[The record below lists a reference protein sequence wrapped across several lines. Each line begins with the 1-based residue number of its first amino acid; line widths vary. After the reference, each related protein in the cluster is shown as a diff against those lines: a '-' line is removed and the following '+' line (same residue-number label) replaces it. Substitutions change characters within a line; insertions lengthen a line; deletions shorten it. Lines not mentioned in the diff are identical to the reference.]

1 MSQISRT
8 TCSDEL
14 KKEVLTM
21 RNTAIFGASS
31 IGQGPWRPGKRV
43 WTVALVGGSEVD
55 FRQAQLDEGITN
67 VTSLVIFGTS
77 KIVVLPEMPA
87 TLTGPA
93 ILGTKRT
100 RRSGGKDIPP
110 VTAKGL
116 RIGSFTLLGTLLL
129 TDKP

>member
-1 MSQISRT
+1 MAQVSRA
-8 TCSDEL
+8 TCSDEFE
-14 KKEVLTM
+14 KEVPSM

-31 IGQGPWRPGKRV
+31 IGQGPWRPGRKV
-43 WTVALVGGSEVD
+43 WTIALVGGSEVD

-77 KIVVLPEMPA
+77 KIVVLPDMPA

-100 RRSGGKDIPP
+100 KRSGGKDIPP

-116 RIGSFTLLGTLLL
+116 RIGSFTLFGTFLL
-129 TDKP
+129 TDRP